1 MWAIVKASQVIQFV
15 GTAQKV
21 TINDLAYPPTIFTH
35 WTESQRKEIGIY
47 QVIGGT
53 QPDERFETGG
63 AISYKVDDDKGT
75 VTETITLKNKSIAD
89 TLWTEQDKKDGNI
102 PDDEDVGDV
111 ASKGLKTIYTE
122 KIQAQSQT
130 LLQSTDWLIVRKS
143 EDSSKSIPSAVTT
156 FRASVRTKSDSI
168 LTSINSCSSLAKF
181 KELFVTEYNEDG
193 SVKTVATM
201 DSLPSDK
208 DVKSYKR

>member
-1 MWAIVKASQVIQFV
+1 MWAIVKASQVIQV
-15 GTAQKV
+15 VSSPQKIV
-21 TINDLAYPPTIFTH
+21 VNNLGYPSTIFTH
-35 WTESQRKEIGIY
+35 WTKTALKEIGVY
-47 QVIGGT
+47 QVIEGT
-53 QPDERFETGG
+53 QPDTRFETGG
-63 AISYKVDDDKGT
+63 AVSYTVDDDKGT

-89 TLWTEQDKKDGNI
+89 TLWTEQDKKDGAI

-111 ASKGLKTIYTE
+111 ATKGLKTIYTE
-122 KIQAQSQT
+122 QIQQQASA
-130 LLQSTDWLIVRKS
+130 LLQPTDWLIVRKS

-168 LTSINSCSSLAKF
+168 ISSIAGCSSLAKL
-181 KELFVTEYNEDG
+181 KELFVTELNSDG

-208 DVKSYKR
+208 DVASYKR

>member
-1 MWAIVKASQVIQFV
+1 MWAIVKASELVQLV

-63 AISYKVDDDKGT
+63 AVSYKVDDDKGT

-89 TLWTEQDKKDGNI
+89 TLWTEQDKTDKKI
-102 PDDEDVGDV
+102 PDGKDVGDV

-122 KIQAQSQT
+122 QIQKQASD
-130 LLQSTDWLIVRKS
+130 LLKSTDWLVVRKA
-143 EDSSKSIPSAVTT
+143 EDSSKSIPSAVSTY
-156 FRASVRTKSDSI
+156 RASVRTEADKIVKAISDCDT
-168 LTSINSCSSLAKF
+168 LRKLKA
-181 KELFVTEYNEDG
+181 LFVTEYNSDG
-193 SVKTVATM
+193 SVKTIAKM
-201 DSLPSDK
+201 NSLPSPK
-208 DVKSYKR
+208 DVEAYMR